1 MTIIKTEN
9 LSLSYD
15 SKEVINNLNIEI
27 NKGDY
32 VCVIG
37 ENGSGKSTLI
47 KALLKLIKP
56 TNGSIILSN
65 ELIDGNIGYL
75 PQQSNDK
82 TDFPASVNEIVMSGF
97 QNSLN
102 LLPFYSKQQKEKA
115 ASAYKLLGIEHLKNV
130 SFNELSGGQKQRVLL
145 ARSFCASENILILDE
160 PVSGLDPVITK
171 EFYEIIKHL
180 NENNNTTIIM
190 VTHDIQVID
199 KYANKVLH
207 LYENGYEF
215 TDANQYKSSKG
226 VS

>member
-97 QNSLN
+97 QNSFN

-115 ASAYKLLGIEHLKNV
+115 DSAYKLLGIEHLKNV

-215 TDANQYKSSKG
+215 TDANQYKSSRG

>member
-115 ASAYKLLGIEHLKNV
+115 IR
-130 SFNELSGGQKQRVLL
+130 RV
-145 ARSFCASENILILDE
+145 I
-160 PVSGLDPVITK
+160 
-171 EFYEIIKHL
+171 YEKK
-180 NENNNTTIIM
+180 TYCPSYG
-190 VTHDIQVID
+190 
-199 KYANKVLH
+199 YACCFLCCC
-207 LYENGYEF
+207 LRR
-215 TDANQYKSSKG
+215 
-226 VS
+226 

>member
-1 MTIIKTEN
+1 M
-9 LSLSYD
+9 
-15 SKEVINNLNIEI
+15 
-27 NKGDY
+27 
-32 VCVIG
+32 
-37 ENGSGKSTLI
+37 
-47 KALLKLIKP
+47 LKLIKP

-97 QNSLN
+97 QNSFN

-115 ASAYKLLGIEHLKNV
+115 DSAYKLLGIEHLKNV

-215 TDANQYKSSKG
+215 TDANQYKSSRG